1 MNGGDAVHQVQVS
14 YTNNM
19 QLEALILAGGKGTRL
34 GGVVIDRPKPMASVN
49 GRPFLEWLLLSLR
62 AQGVYR
68 VILCTGYMSEMLEAH
83 FGDGHSLDMA
93 VQYSRDP
100 ALLGTA
106 GAVRHA
112 LGLVQGDRF
121 LVLNG
126 DSYCRAD
133 LCQLSQAH
141 ASRPASA
148 TIWLVQVDD
157 CRRYG
162 SVVIGKDAAVQAFQE
177 KLPEKC
183 AGLIN
188 AGVYLLERQVAE
200 TIPDKRAVSLETE
213 FLPELIGHGLFA
225 VVGEGPFL
233 DIGTPE
239 TYAIADEFFA
249 REKLK

>member
-1 MNGGDAVHQVQVS
+1 LID
-14 YTNNM
+14 
-19 QLEALILAGGKGTRL
+19 ALILAGGRGTRL
-34 GGVVIDRPKPMASVN
+34 RSVVTDRPKPMASVS

-68 VILCTGYMSEMLEAH
+68 VILCTGYMSEMVEAH
-83 FGDGHSLDMA
+83 FGNGHSLDMA

-100 ALLGTA
+100 APLGTA

-112 LGLVQGDRF
+112 LGQVGGDRF

-126 DSYCRAD
+126 DSYCRID
-133 LCQLSQAH
+133 LKRLAKVHSNQ
-141 ASRPASA
+141 RASA
-148 TIWLVQVDD
+148 TLWLVRVDD

-162 SVVIGKDAAVQAFQE
+162 SVVIGEDGAVQAFQE
-177 KLPEKC
+177 KLPEKRV
-183 AGLIN
+183 GLIN

-200 TIPDKRAVSLETE
+200 AIPEGRAVSLETE
-213 FLPELIGHGLFA
+213 FFPQLIGRGLYG

-249 REKLK
+249 REMLK